1 MFDIKR
7 GSCLDIIDRN
17 ISARNFGLAMG
28 VNKGE
33 LQPLNNLFSADMGIQ
48 NLLITYL
55 LQKKSK
61 LYPVNNV
68 DCSTGNKDL
77 RISYMP
83 IQKGRNSL
91 NKTV

>member
-1 MFDIKR
+1 LFDIKR

-61 LYPVNNV
+61 LYPVNNL
-68 DCSTGNKDL
+68 CRLFHRQQGPENFLYAYS
-77 RISYMP
+77 
-83 IQKGRNSL
+83 KG
-91 NKTV
+91 